1 MFKINGLV
9 QCKSIHFE
17 FSLCHVK
24 TCPLQLRCR
33 AKGQM
38 LSLPSKR
45 TNHIGNATGSVFPYN
60 NTLLC
65 LMLIEMSY
73 LKLPETYIIMVNVFL
88 YRLHHLCN
96 ITEELIFSL
105 ETNNCV
111 RNFTESNRE
120 FVNNVYRKS
129 SLS

>member
-1 MFKINGLV
+1 
-9 QCKSIHFE
+9 
-17 FSLCHVK
+17 
-24 TCPLQLRCR
+24 
-33 AKGQM
+33 
-38 LSLPSKR
+38 
-45 TNHIGNATGSVFPYN
+45 
-60 NTLLC
+60 
-65 LMLIEMSY
+65 MSY

-105 ETNNCV
+105 ETNDCV